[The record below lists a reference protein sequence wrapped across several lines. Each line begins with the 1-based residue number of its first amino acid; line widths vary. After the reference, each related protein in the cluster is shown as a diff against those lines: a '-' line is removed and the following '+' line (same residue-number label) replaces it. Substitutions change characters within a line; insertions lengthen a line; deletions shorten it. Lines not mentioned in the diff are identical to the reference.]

1 MTKRELLE
9 LAAKAAGIDYRE
21 DRIELDGRYGL
32 TLNQKNLPD
41 NYSTWNAVPVWDPI
55 DFNNDAFQ
63 LALKLGLVVDFGSG
77 SAEKVRLEIVKQ
89 AAGCYCVEH
98 HDSRYFSLGQA
109 ITV

>member
-21 DRIELDGRYGL
+21 DRIEFDGRFGL
-32 TLNQKNLPD
+32 FLKKKPE
-41 NYSTWNAVPVWDPI
+41 NYSNWSAAPTWDPI
-55 DFNNDAFQ
+55 DRNDDAFQ

-89 AAGCYCVEH
+89 AAGCHCMEH
-98 HDSRYFSLGQA
+98 HDSRYFSLGQDV
-109 ITV
+109 TV